1 MKTNFENIGGSYSQ
15 QGDYLLP
22 NLTLLDENQRQ
33 ISVWAIRHRRYLKS
47 SHRVLYYNL
56 LTSGK
61 LYNYLADVE
70 RQTENLFEQTIKS
83 LAEQEQVTEKLKAEN
98 MMLWVQKMNNIR
110 NRATNIFELVL
121 EFWVFS
127 SVDFEASAV
136 CEVLGVVF
144 ELSLELLEQAAKEN
158 TSTSDKRIEVNF
170 FIILISFI
178 LIIFVR
184 QQAVSSRHTF

>member
-22 NLTLLDENQRQ
+22 TLTLPDENQ
-33 ISVWAIRHRRYLKS
+33 RHRRYLKS

-70 RQTENLFEQTIKS
+70 LQAENLFEQTIKS

-110 NRATNIFELVL
+110 NRATEIVN
-121 EFWVFS
+121 
-127 SVDFEASAV
+127 
-136 CEVLGVVF
+136 
-144 ELSLELLEQAAKEN
+144 EQVIYK
-158 TSTSDKRIEVNF
+158 
-170 FIILISFI
+170 
-178 LIIFVR
+178 
-184 QQAVSSRHTF
+184 

>member
-33 ISVWAIRHRRYLKS
+33 ISVWGIRHRRCLKS

-110 NRATNIFELVL
+110 NRATEIVN
-121 EFWVFS
+121 
-127 SVDFEASAV
+127 
-136 CEVLGVVF
+136 
-144 ELSLELLEQAAKEN
+144 EQVIYK
-158 TSTSDKRIEVNF
+158 
-170 FIILISFI
+170 
-178 LIIFVR
+178 
-184 QQAVSSRHTF
+184 

>member
-22 NLTLLDENQRQ
+22 NLTLSNENQSQ
-33 ISVWAIRHRRYLKS
+33 IGVWGTRHRRYLKS

-70 RQTENLFEQTIKS
+70 LQAENLFEQTIKS

-110 NRATNIFELVL
+110 NRATEIVN
-121 EFWVFS
+121 
-127 SVDFEASAV
+127 
-136 CEVLGVVF
+136 
-144 ELSLELLEQAAKEN
+144 EQVIYK
-158 TSTSDKRIEVNF
+158 
-170 FIILISFI
+170 
-178 LIIFVR
+178 
-184 QQAVSSRHTF
+184 